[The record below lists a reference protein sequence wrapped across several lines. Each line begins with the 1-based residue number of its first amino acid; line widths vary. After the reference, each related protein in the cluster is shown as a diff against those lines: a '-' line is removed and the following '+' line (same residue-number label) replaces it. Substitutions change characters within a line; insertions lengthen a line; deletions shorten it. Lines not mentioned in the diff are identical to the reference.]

1 MLTIPYGK
9 QQITQADI
17 DAVVAVLTSTNLT
30 QGPKVPEF
38 EQAVAT
44 YCQAAYAVAVNS
56 GTSALHIACLSL
68 GLTQGDMVWTSPL
81 SFVASANCALY
92 CGAKID
98 FVDVELN
105 TGNMD
110 MKALASK
117 LASAKQANQLPK
129 IIIPVHYAG
138 QPCDLASLYQLS
150 KQYGFKIIE
159 DASHALGAR
168 YQDKPIG
175 HGQYSDITIFSFH
188 PVKNIT
194 CGEGGM
200 ALTQCPELAKKL
212 RMYSSHGITKTD
224 CINEIPGDWYYE
236 QQLLGFNYRMTDI
249 QAALGCSQMQRLPEF
264 IARRKAIA
272 NRYHSIL
279 PKSIG
284 RLTHDPI
291 SESAHHLFPIQIA
304 ANKRKRVF
312 DGMRKAGIIVQL
324 HYINIARQPYYQ
336 GLGFDP
342 INYPNTEKLSQT
354 SFSLPLYV
362 DLTEEQ
368 QDFVVA
374 TLLELLADD

>member
-17 DAVVAVLTSTNLT
+17 DAVVAVLKSTNLT

-68 GLTQGDMVWTSPL
+68 GLTHGDMVWTSPL

-138 QPCDLASLYQLS
+138 QPCDLAGLYQLS
-150 KQYGFKIIE
+150 QQYGFKIIE

-200 ALTQCPELAKKL
+200 ALTQCPEIAKKL
-212 RMYSSHGITKTD
+212 HMYSSHGITRAD
-224 CINEIPGDWYYE
+224 CINEVPGDWYYE

-249 QAALGCSQMQRLPEF
+249 QAALGSSQMQRLPEF

-272 NRYHSIL
+272 NRYQKVV

-342 INYPNTEKLSQT
+342 INYPNTEELSQT

>member
-38 EQAVAT
+38 ERAVASF
-44 YCQAAYAVAVNS
+44 CQANHAIAVNS

-68 GLTQGDMVWTSPL
+68 GLNQGDIVWTSPF

-92 CGAKID
+92 CGAKVD
-98 FVDVELN
+98 FVDVELSS
-105 TGNMD
+105 GNMD
-110 MKALASK
+110 MKALATK
-117 LASAKQANQLPK
+117 LASAKQINQLPK

-150 KQYGFKIIE
+150 QQYGFKIIE
-159 DASHALGAR
+159 DASHALGAC

-200 ALTQCPELAKKL
+200 ALTQCPEIAKKL

-224 CINEIPGDWYYE
+224 CVNEIHGDWYYE
-236 QQLLGFNYRMTDI
+236 QQLLGFNYRMTDL

-272 NRYHSIL
+272 NRYQKVL

-284 RLTHDPI
+284 RLTNDPI
-291 SESAHHLFPIQIA
+291 GESAHHLFPIQIA
-304 ANKRKRVF
+304 ANKRKHVF

-342 INYPNTEKLSQT
+342 INYPNTETLSQT

-362 DLTEEQ
+362 DLTEAQ